1 MDSSSY
7 TQQCNEITEWHPSI
21 DLSGYAPSDVCTVH
35 VSTNDQTCND
45 YCEGQGLT
53 CHHAQD
59 NAGGGCDLGDHA
71 LHERQS
77 QDQNGCDQH
86 WGDQICSCGAGA
98 GSVSV
103 PTHVPSTF
111 VGFDNLEMDTCYQ
124 LHAKNIDAL
133 MHEMGATGGCS
144 DGNPI
149 YAQSSDRADSF
160 KFVAGKCTDGGQCG
174 DTSNDHVVSIESC
187 QSPGRFLRHCNYH
200 M

>member
-1 MDSSSY
+1 
-7 TQQCNEITEWHPSI
+7 
-21 DLSGYAPSDVCTVH
+21 
-35 VSTNDQTCND
+35 
-45 YCEGQGLT
+45 
-53 CHHAQD
+53 
-59 NAGGGCDLGDHA
+59 
-71 LHERQS
+71 
-77 QDQNGCDQH
+77 
-86 WGDQICSCGAGA
+86 
-98 GSVSV
+98 
-103 PTHVPSTF
+103 
-111 VGFDNLEMDTCYQ
+111 
-124 LHAKNIDAL
+124 